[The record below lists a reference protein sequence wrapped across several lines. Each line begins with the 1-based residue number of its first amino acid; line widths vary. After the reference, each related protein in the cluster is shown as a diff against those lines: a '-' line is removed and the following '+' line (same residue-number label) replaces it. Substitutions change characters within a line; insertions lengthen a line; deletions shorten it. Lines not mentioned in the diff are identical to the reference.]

1 MASAVNQIGY
11 ISNVIIKTWKQA
23 QDTVN
28 CIIPFFPNGGAILAG
43 LINHE
48 GSQNWKSASPPLK
61 GSCINVS

>member
-23 QDTVN
+23 QDIIVY
-28 CIIPFFPNGGAILAG
+28 CIIPNGEAILAG

-48 GSQNWKSASPPLK
+48 GSHNWKSASPPLQ
-61 GSCINVS
+61 GSFISVS